1 MTPLPDPLR
10 RTLERRV
17 RTVQREDRIP
27 GIAVGVVRDGELLW
41 SLGAG
46 AADVGEPD
54 VAPSADTA
62 FAVGSIS
69 KTFTAALVMILRD
82 EGRLALTDRLVEHLP
97 GHRHT
102 AITLRELLAHASG
115 LQREPPGNPW
125 DTMQMPSIE
134 ELIAGLVV
142 IEQVLPARL
151 RWHYSNLAFA
161 LLGEV
166 VVRIEGRP
174 LDEVLQARLLGPL
187 GMRRTGWTPAAPRAV
202 GYYTHPFTDQVQ
214 PERWPE
220 MGAFAAAGGLW
231 STVEDLARWAKVL
244 SDGAEDVL
252 KAATVEEMTRPEIM
266 SDLESWTLAA
276 GLGLQLFRAGERVMV
291 GHSGGMP
298 GFVSGLAV
306 RRSDRTAVIALTNT
320 SAGTDPMGLAIELL
334 TTVLDQ
340 DPPSAPPWR
349 PGPPVPPE
357 LAPLIGRWWTEGSGL
372 TFSVRAGRLE
382 ARLDGAPAERP
393 PAVFAPDGE
402 DRFRG
407 ESGREEGEL
416 LVVERSADGSVTRML
431 WAGYPL
437 TREPAA
443 FGDG

>member
-1 MTPLPDPLR
+1 MTPLPDSLR
-10 RTLERRV
+10 RTLEHRV
-17 RTVQREDRIP
+17 RAAQREDRIP
-27 GIAVGVVRDGELLW
+27 GISVGVVRDGELIW
-41 SLGAG
+41 SLGVG
-46 AADVGEPD
+46 AADVAEPGQ
-54 VAPSADTA
+54 PPTADTA

-69 KTFTAALVMILRD
+69 KTFTAALVMQLRD
-82 EGRLALTDRLVEHLP
+82 EGRLALGDRLVDHLP

-102 AITLRELLAHASG
+102 EITLRELLAHASG

-125 DTMQMPSIE
+125 DTLQMPAIE
-134 ELIAGLVV
+134 ELVAGLDE

-166 VVRIEGRP
+166 VARTEGRP
-174 LDEVLQARLLGPL
+174 LDELLRARLFGPL
-187 GMRRTGWTPAAPRAV
+187 GLTRTGYTPGAPRAL
-202 GYYTHPFTDQVQ
+202 GYFTDPFTDQVQ

-231 STVEDLARWAKVL
+231 STVTDLARWAAVL
-244 SDGAEDVL
+244 SDGAEGVL
-252 KAATVEEMTRPEIM
+252 PAATVEEMTRPEIM

-291 GHSGGMP
+291 GHAGGMP
-298 GFVSGLAV
+298 GFLSGLAV
-306 RRSDRTAVIALTNT
+306 RRRDRTAVVALTNT

-334 TTVLDQ
+334 TTVLDE
-340 DPPSAPPWR
+340 DPPSAAPWR

-357 LAPLIGRWWTEGSGL
+357 LVPLVGRWWTEGSGV
-372 TFSVRAGRLE
+372 TFSVRAGRLQ
-382 ARLDGAPAERP
+382 ARIDGAPAERP

-407 ESGREEGEL
+407 VSGREEGEL
-416 LVVERSADGSVTRML
+416 LVVERTADGAVARML

-437 TREPAA
+437 TRVPAA